1 MMHNQLS
8 AKKALILLL
17 LTITMWSTAFI
28 GIRYL
33 MLNGFSAGGLSLA
46 RYAIAS
52 IVMLIIFFRQKDKAR
67 PSFKDL
73 LRFAILGF
81 FGFFAYNVLLN
92 SGESRI
98 TASSANFIIAQAP
111 IIVAVFAF
119 IFWGEKINKYGI
131 FGFILAIIGAAVI
144 FCSKNDTSFEF
155 IGICLVYGACFSGAI
170 YSVFQ
175 KSLFMK
181 FHPIEAI
188 TYCIWFGT
196 IMLMIYSNEAY
207 TELSTANFTSI
218 FVVIYIGVFPGALGY
233 LFWGY
238 AFRNIPATVAIS
250 SLYFMPIIS
259 LFLGWIFLGETE
271 AYISI
276 IGGIISVVGAFIIS
290 KYGLNKKTN

>member
-1 MMHNQLS
+1 MHNQLS
-8 AKKALILLL
+8 TKKALILLL
-17 LTITMWSTAFI
+17 MTITMWSTAFI

-46 RYAIAS
+46 RYGIAS
-52 IVMLIIFFRQKDKAR
+52 IVMLIIFVKQKNKTK
-67 PSFKDL
+67 PNLKDL

-119 IFWGEKINKYGI
+119 IFWGEKINKYGV

-175 KSLFMK
+175 KSLFIK

-196 IMLMIYSNEAY
+196 IMLMVYSNEAY
-207 TELSTANFTSI
+207 AELSTANITSI

-250 SLYFMPIIS
+250 SLYFMPVIS
-259 LFLGWIFLGETE
+259 LFLGWILLGETE

-276 IGGIISVVGAFIIS
+276 VGGIISVVGAFIIS

>member
-1 MMHNQLS
+1 MHNQLS
-8 AKKALILLL
+8 TKKALILLL
-17 LTITMWSTAFI
+17 MTITMWSTAFI

-46 RYAIAS
+46 RYGIAS
-52 IVMLIIFFRQKDKAR
+52 IVMLIIFFRQKNKTK
-67 PSFKDL
+67 PNLKDL

-119 IFWGEKINKYGI
+119 IFWGEKINKYGV

-175 KSLFMK
+175 KSLFIK

-196 IMLMIYSNEAY
+196 IMLMVYSNEAY
-207 TELSTANFTSI
+207 VELSTANFTSI

-259 LFLGWIFLGETE
+259 LFLGSILLGETE

-276 IGGIISVVGAFIIS
+276 VGGIISVVGAFIIS

>member
-1 MMHNQLS
+1 MQNQLS
-8 AKKALILLL
+8 TKKALILLL
-17 LTITMWSTAFI
+17 MTITMWSTAFI

-46 RYAIAS
+46 RYGIAS
-52 IVMLIIFFRQKDKAR
+52 IVMLIIFFRQKNKTK
-67 PSFKDL
+67 PNLKDL

-119 IFWGEKINKYGI
+119 IFWGEKINKYGV

-175 KSLFMK
+175 KSLFIK

-196 IMLMIYSNEAY
+196 IMLMVYSNETYA
-207 TELSTANFTSI
+207 ELSTANFTSI

-259 LFLGWIFLGETE
+259 LFLGWILLGETE

-276 IGGIISVVGAFIIS
+276 VGGIISVVGAFIIS

>member
-1 MMHNQLS
+1 MHNLLS
-8 AKKALILLL
+8 TKKALILLL

-33 MLNGFSAGGLSLA
+33 MLNGFSAGGLSLT

-52 IVMLIIFFRQKDKAR
+52 MVMLIIFIRQKNKTP
-67 PSFKDL
+67 PSLKDL
-73 LRFAILGF
+73 FMFAILGF
-81 FGFFAYNVLLN
+81 FGFFAYNVFLN

-98 TASSANFIIAQAP
+98 TAAGANFIISQAP
-111 IIVAVFAF
+111 IIVAILAF
-119 IFWGEKINKYGI
+119 VFWGEKINKYGI
-131 FGFILAIIGAAVI
+131 FGFVIAIIGATII
-144 FCSKNDTSFEF
+144 FFSKNDTSFEF

-175 KSLFMK
+175 KSLFIK

-196 IMLMIYSNEAY
+196 IMLLIYSNQAY
-207 TELSTANFTSI
+207 TELATADLSSI
-218 FVVIYIGVFPGALGY
+218 LVVVYIGIFPGALGY

-238 AFRNIPATVAIS
+238 AFRHLSATIAIS
-250 SLYFMPIIS
+250 FLYFMPIIS

-271 AYISI
+271 AYSAIV
-276 IGGIISVVGAFIIS
+276 GGIISVIGAFIIS

>member
-1 MMHNQLS
+1 MHNQLS
-8 AKKALILLL
+8 TKKALILLL
-17 LTITMWSTAFI
+17 MTITMWSTAFI

-46 RYAIAS
+46 RYGIAS
-52 IVMLIIFFRQKDKAR
+52 IVMLIIFVRQKNKTK
-67 PSFKDL
+67 PNLKDL

-92 SGESRI
+92 SGESI
-98 TASSANFIIAQAP
+98 IIASSANFIIAQAP

-119 IFWGEKINKYGI
+119 IFWGEKINKYGV

-175 KSLFMK
+175 KSLFIK

-196 IMLMIYSNEAY
+196 IMLMVYSNEAY
-207 TELSTANFTSI
+207 AELSTANFTSI

-259 LFLGWIFLGETE
+259 LFLGWILLGETE

-276 IGGIISVVGAFIIS
+276 VGGIISVVGAFIIS